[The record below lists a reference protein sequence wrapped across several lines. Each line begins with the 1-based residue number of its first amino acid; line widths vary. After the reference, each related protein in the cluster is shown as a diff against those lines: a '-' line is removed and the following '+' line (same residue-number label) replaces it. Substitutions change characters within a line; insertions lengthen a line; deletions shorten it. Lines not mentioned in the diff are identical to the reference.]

1 MTRYV
6 GLDVHS
12 KQSVFVI
19 QDGRGTR
26 VAEGEIPTT
35 PAGCRELRDAHH
47 LPAETPVA
55 LETGNLAFF
64 VARQLAAL
72 ELRPVVI
79 DAHEVRLKAH
89 RPTQKCDRRDARA
102 LCDGIR
108 TGMYHSIVH
117 VPPHDI
123 AVLRD
128 TLWRRR
134 HFVRVQAA
142 EINAVKSLLR
152 AAGQG
157 HLCRYLRNERG
168 WMTLLAT
175 LAPSALRNYVEQH
188 HALWRCADEQ
198 RRALE
203 TSLGVQAIHFAGPLR
218 QLQTIP
224 GVGPIVAAT
233 AVAVYSDATRF
244 PDAKHAASYIG
255 VIPSMCQS
263 GAHNPSGRIT
273 RRGSAELRGLLCE
286 AAHHARRPTHPL
298 NPYFAKLCARRGYR
312 MAVLAVAHRLARIIY
327 AMLRHRTDFDATK
340 LGLECGH
347 FEFTTVRA
355 YRLRKLG
362 RATRMLSRA

>member
-19 QDGRGTR
+19 QDAAGTC
-26 VAEGEIPTT
+26 VAEGDVPTT
-35 PAGCRELRDAHH
+35 PAGLRSLRDRHR
-47 LPAETPVA
+47 LPAATPVA
-55 LETGNLAFF
+55 LETGTVAFF

-72 ELRPVVI
+72 GLRPVVV
-79 DAHEVRLKAH
+79 DAHEVRIKAH
-89 RPTQKCDRRDARA
+89 RPTQKSDRRDARA
-102 LCDGIR
+102 LCDGLRGGI
-108 TGMYHSIVH
+108 YQSIVH

-142 EINAVKSLLR
+142 EICAVKSLLR

-157 HLCRYLRNERG
+157 QLSRYLRNERG
-168 WMTLLAT
+168 WSTLLAT
-175 LAPSALRNYVEQH
+175 LEAGALRSYIEHH

-203 TSLGVQAIHFAGPLR
+203 ASLNAQAVHFAGPLR

-233 AVAVYSDATRF
+233 ALAVLSDVTRF
-244 PDAKHAASYIG
+244 PDAKHAASYVG
-255 VIPSMCQS
+255 VIPSMRQT
-263 GAHNPSGRIT
+263 GTHNPPGRLT
-273 RRGSAELRGLLCE
+273 RRGSAELRALLCE
-286 AAHHARRPTHPL
+286 AAHQARRASHPL
-298 NPYFAKLCARRGYR
+298 NPYFAQLCARRGYR
-312 MAVLAVAHRLARIIY
+312 MAVMAVAHRLARIIY
-327 AMLRHRTDFDATK
+327 AMLRRGSDFDVAK
-340 LGLECGH
+340 LGVEAGR
-347 FEFTTVRA
+347 FEHTTVRA
-355 YRLRKLG
+355 YRLRKLT
-362 RATRMLSRA
+362 RATRMMSRG